1 MKRTETRPVSNT
13 RSPLEKRLA
22 RLLSTSTPPLG
33 TQPEPARP
41 KVDLVYLDQQAHD
54 RLQVS
59 LRE

>member
-1 MKRTETRPVSNT
+1 MSNT
-13 RSPLEKRLA
+13 RSRLEKRLA
-22 RLLSTSTPPLG
+22 RFLSTPTPPLG
-33 TQPEPARP
+33 TQPELERP

>member
-1 MKRTETRPVSNT
+1 MSNT

-22 RLLSTSTPPLG
+22 RFLSTTTPPLG
-33 TQPEPARP
+33 TQPQSGRP

>member
-1 MKRTETRPVSNT
+1 MSNT

-22 RLLSTSTPPLG
+22 RFLSTTTPPLG

-41 KVDLVYLDQQAHD
+41 KVDLVYLDQQAHH
-54 RLQVS
+54 RLQAS